1 MPKNP
6 SHTTAIDSGL
16 RHRTRPDEIDVLA
29 SSTARAVLFSA
40 LTTIL
45 TFCSPAFA
53 SHRGLASFGRPLTI
67 GVSLTLVCYVVV
79 LPAVLA
85 WGGGHRGRGGWKAA
99 AVALLAGLMTGCMV
113 GPDYR
118 PPTTP
123 TAERWL
129 PAGTPRLRAD
139 TGEAARWWQVFGDPA
154 LDDLVA
160 LAYREN
166 PTLEAAGLRV
176 VRAQAG
182 RGVAIGGLWP
192 QRQALSGSYTR
203 SHLSLNTVTAV
214 INRGFDSFQ
223 AGFDAAWE
231 VDLWGRFRRGIEAA
245 DADLLAAVA
254 DYDDVLVSL
263 VAEVAATYVRIR
275 TIEARLAIARD
286 NVRVQRDSLEIAR
299 VRFEAG
305 GTSELDVQ
313 QATTL
318 LTDTEAT
325 IPELEIQLQ
334 QALDALSVLL
344 GLPPSDSTELLGVST
359 GIPAAPLAV
368 AVGIPADLLRHRPD
382 VRRAERQL
390 AAQSARI
397 GVATSDLLPSI
408 QLAGSVGLSAE
419 DAAKFFQGRSFEAI
433 GGPRFDW
440 PVLNYGRLI
449 NNVRVQDA
457 AFEELAALYTNTVL
471 RAQQEV
477 EDSLV
482 GYLRG
487 ADQVMF
493 LERSVAA
500 AGRAVELSIIQYREG
515 AADYTRVLDTQ
526 QAKLQEDDR
535 LLVTRGSVTLSVV
548 ALYKA
553 LGGGWEM
560 RDGHDFIPEETKA
573 AMRDRTWWGDMLDA
587 DEQEADV
594 EAAAAGTE
602 SDERPGFLRWRA
614 WWPKW

>member
-1 MPKNP
+1 
-6 SHTTAIDSGL
+6 
-16 RHRTRPDEIDVLA
+16 
-29 SSTARAVLFSA
+29 
-40 LTTIL
+40 
-45 TFCSPAFA
+45 
-53 SHRGLASFGRPLTI
+53 
-67 GVSLTLVCYVVV
+67 
-79 LPAVLA
+79 
-85 WGGGHRGRGGWKAA
+85 
-99 AVALLAGLMTGCMV
+99 
-113 GPDYR
+113 
-118 PPTTP
+118 
-123 TAERWL
+123 
-129 PAGTPRLRAD
+129 AD
-139 TGEAARWWQVFGDPA
+139 TGEAARWWRVFGDPA

-160 LAYREN
+160 FAYRKN

-176 VRAQAG
+176 VQAQAG

-203 SHLSLNTVTAV
+203 SYLSLNTVTPV
-214 INRGFDSFQ
+214 LNRGFDSFQ

-344 GLPPSDSTELLGVST
+344 GLPPSDLTELLGVST

-457 AFEELAALYTNTVL
+457 AFEELAALYTDTVL

-500 AGRAVELSIIQYREG
+500 ARRAVELSIIQYREG

-535 LLVTRGSVTLSVV
+535 LLVTRGTVTLSVV

-553 LGGGWEM
+553 LGGGWEI

-602 SDERPGFLRWRA
+602 GDEQPGFLRWRV

>member
-6 SHTTAIDSGL
+6 SHTTAIDFGL
-16 RHRTRPDEIDVLA
+16 CHRARPDEIDVLA
-29 SSTARAVLFSA
+29 RSTARAVFFSA

-85 WGGGHRGRGGWKAA
+85 WDGGHRGRGGWKAA

-118 PPTTP
+118 PPATP

-176 VRAQAG
+176 VQAQAG

-203 SHLSLNTVTAV
+203 SHLSLNTVTPV

-275 TIEARLAIARD
+275 DDRSAPRDRTRQRARAARQPRDRARALRGRRHVRARRAAGDDAPCRHRSDDPRSSRSSFSRRSTRSACCSACRRAIC
-286 NVRVQRDSLEIAR
+286 
-299 VRFEAG
+299 
-305 GTSELDVQ
+305 
-313 QATTL
+313 
-318 LTDTEAT
+318 
-325 IPELEIQLQ
+325 
-334 QALDALSVLL
+334 
-344 GLPPSDSTELLGVST
+344 TELLGVST

-449 NNVRVQDA
+449 NNVRVA
-457 AFEELAALYTNTVL
+457 GRCV
-471 RAQQEV
+471 
-477 EDSLV
+477 
-482 GYLRG
+482 RG
-487 ADQVMF
+487 A
-493 LERSVAA
+493 
-500 AGRAVELSIIQYREG
+500 GRP
-515 AADYTRVLDTQ
+515 
-526 QAKLQEDDR
+526 
-535 LLVTRGSVTLSVV
+535 
-548 ALYKA
+548 LY
-553 LGGGWEM
+553 
-560 RDGHDFIPEETKA
+560 GH
-573 AMRDRTWWGDMLDA
+573 G
-587 DEQEADV
+587 
-594 EAAAAGTE
+594 AAGTAGGRRLARRL
-602 SDERPGFLRWRA
+602 SARRRPGDVPRA
-614 WWPKW
+614 QRGCRRPRRRAVDHPVP